1 MSTGP
6 IVHDI
11 RNHLAI
17 AIANIEAIAD
27 GKLEPTPKRF
37 GSILEALRAIDGLL
51 SGLRLSERETNTNS

>member
-1 MSTGP
+1 MSTRP

-27 GKLEPTPKRF
+27 GKLDPTPKRF
-37 GSILEALRAIDGLL
+37 SAILEALRAVDGLL
-51 SGLRLSERETNTNS
+51 SGLRVPEREAGEGP

>member
-1 MSTGP
+1 MRRP

-27 GKLEPTPKRF
+27 GKLEATPKRLTA
-37 GSILEALRAIDGLL
+37 ILDALRTIDSLVGGL
-51 SGLRLSERETNTNS
+51 GLPEREAAD